1 MFKIIIG
8 IILILALII
17 AGPVLTIWAAN
28 TLFPALAIPYNFSTW
43 AAVVILGTFF
53 RAQVSVKR

>member
-1 MFKIIIG
+1 MFKIVIG
-8 IILILALII
+8 IILILALVI

-28 TLFPALAIPYNFSTW
+28 TLFPALAIPYDFSTW
-43 AAVVILGTFF
+43 LAVVILGTFF